1 VKTAVVILC
10 ALSVASVY
18 AQAGRAAAPPPAP
31 IPPATETVASAI
43 PGVVAAGTKV
53 IVVKD
58 GFNSTEG
65 AVPLPDGSVLFTEPG
80 ASRVHKI
87 DKNDNISTFL
97 ENTNRANGLALDS
110 KGRLISVQALTV
122 DVIYPKGSE
131 ATLAGP
137 LPARPNDLVVNKK
150 DGVYFTLPGATP
162 PGMYYI
168 PPGGKPFFL
177 AEVASPHGIS
187 LSPDEK
193 TLYVA
198 DINNEY
204 LVAFDV
210 LPDGKVT
217 NRRDFGKYEGV
228 HKTSTGFDSEADGV
242 AIDGE
247 GRIYVGTTPGVQV
260 FSPKGQNLG
269 VIPTSQRPQNLVFG
283 GPDKKT
289 LYLNGRSAL
298 FKVQML
304 SQGYRGRAK

>member
-1 VKTAVVILC
+1 MKTAVVMLC
-10 ALSVASVY
+10 ALCVAPAY
-18 AQAGRAAAPPPAP
+18 AQVGRGAPPTT
-31 IPPATETVASAI
+31 PPATETVAPAI

-53 IVVKD
+53 VVVKD
-58 GFNSTEG
+58 GFQSTEG
-65 AVPLPDGSVLFTEPG
+65 PVPLPDGSLLFTEPG

-97 ENTNRANGLALDS
+97 ENTKRANGLAFDS
-110 KGRLISVQALTV
+110 KQRLIAVQALTV

-131 ATLAGP
+131 TTLAGP
-137 LPARPNDLVVNKK
+137 LPARPNDLVVDKK
-150 DGVYFTLPGATP
+150 DGVFFTLPGATP
-162 PGMYYI
+162 PGVYYI
-168 PPGGKPFFL
+168 PAGGKPSFI
-177 AEVASPHGIS
+177 AEVASPHGIQ

-210 LPDGKVT
+210 QADGKIT
-217 NRRDFGKYEGV
+217 NRRNFGKYEGV
-228 HKTSTGFDSEADGV
+228 KKTETGFDTEADGLAV
-242 AIDGE
+242 DSE

-269 VIPTSQRPQNLVFG
+269 VIPTSQRSQNLAFA

-289 LYLNGRSAL
+289 LYLTGRSAL

-304 SQGYRGRAK
+304 SQGYRGRPK